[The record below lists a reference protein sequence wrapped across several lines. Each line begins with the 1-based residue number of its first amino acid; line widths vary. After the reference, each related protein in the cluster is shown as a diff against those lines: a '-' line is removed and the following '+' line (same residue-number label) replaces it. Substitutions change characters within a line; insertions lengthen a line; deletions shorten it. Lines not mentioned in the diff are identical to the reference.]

1 MKKLVVFDLDGTLAD
16 TICDLGDAVNHG
28 LMQLGCPTHDYAAYK
43 KMVGNG
49 ARKLCFRA
57 LPNDRK
63 DMADELYLMFKD
75 YYSHHYLDKTKLYDG
90 MRETIRRLHD
100 NGVILAVATNKPE
113 DVARNIVAKLLP
125 DTDFLCVLGGGD
137 NRPLKPDPAVIIEIY
152 SLLPDEEYESYMIGD
167 SNVDV
172 MTAVNADI
180 GFIGCVWGFRGRAE
194 LEACIK
200 ENRRELC
207 SSIAEKPSDIADFIL
222 Y

>member
-1 MKKLVVFDLDGTLAD
+1 MKELAIFDLDGTIAD
-16 TICDLGDAVNHG
+16 TICDLGDAVNYG
-28 LMQLGCPTHDYAAYK
+28 LEQLGCPTHDYEAYK

-49 ARKLCFRA
+49 AKKLCLRA
-57 LPNDRK
+57 LPEERK
-63 DMADELYLMFKD
+63 DRTEELYLMFKE

-90 MRETIRRLHD
+90 MRETLKRLRD

-113 DVARNIVAKLLP
+113 DAAREIVSRLLP
-125 DTDFLCVLGGGD
+125 DINFLCVLGGSD
-137 NRPLKPDPAVIIEIY
+137 KRPLKPDPAAILEIY
-152 SLLPDEEYESYMIGD
+152 DLLPYEEFCVNMIGD

-180 GFIGCVWGFRGRAE
+180 GFIGCTWGFRGRAE
-194 LEACIK
+194 LEACIS

-207 SSIAEKPSDIADFIL
+207 SSIAEKPSDIADYIL

>member
-1 MKKLVVFDLDGTLAD
+1 MKKLAVFDLDGTLAD
-16 TICDLGDAVNHG
+16 TIYDLGDAVNFG
-28 LMQLGCPTHDYAAYK
+28 LEQLGCPTHDYAEYK

-57 LPNDRK
+57 LPDDKK
-63 DMADELYLMFKD
+63 DKAEELYLMFKE
-75 YYSHHYLDKTKLYDG
+75 YYSHHYLDKTRLYDG
-90 MRETIRRLHD
+90 MRETLERLRN

-113 DVARNIVAKLLP
+113 DAAREIVAKLLP
-125 DTDFLCVLGGGD
+125 EIDFLCVLGGGD
-137 NRPLKPDPAVIIEIY
+137 RRPLKPDPAVILEIY
-152 SLLPDEEYESYMIGD
+152 DKLPDEEYEAYMIGD

-172 MTAVNADI
+172 MTSVNADI
-180 GFIGCVWGFRGRAE
+180 GFIGCAWGFRGRAE
-194 LEACIK
+194 LEACIS